1 VSYRSFKHLLGE
13 TSLERKCRFIFG
25 LGILVLVAGSF
36 FIYGQKTEGIVLLQT
51 TQTARMLVNPT
62 LKDLHFRALGNSDFE
77 DVLEV
82 LSEDF
87 KSIGDLPPH
96 KAYVLYPY
104 NTKETKKRATD
115 ANEIAALARF
125 LKSAVPTDGI
135 LANGMKSRE
144 STHTF
149 PDGSKTWAQDYI
161 NGKLE
166 FQYIQA
172 VVFKPSCLMDCHA
185 TGGRSCGRGGD

>member
-36 FIYGQKTEGIVLLQT
+36 FFYGQKTEGIVLLQT

-77 DVLEV
+77 DILDI

-87 KSIGDLPPH
+87 KTIGDLPPH
-96 KAYVLYPY
+96 QAYVLYPY
-104 NTKETKKRATD
+104 PKESKKRPTD
-115 ANEIAALARF
+115 PNEIAALAHF
-125 LKSAVPTDGI
+125 LRSATPYD
-135 LANGMKSRE
+135 
-144 STHTF
+144 
-149 PDGSKTWAQDYI
+149 
-161 NGKLE
+161 
-166 FQYIQA
+166 
-172 VVFKPSCLMDCHA
+172 
-185 TGGRSCGRGGD
+185 